1 MNYIFFAFI
10 GAFLLSISDV
20 LSKYAL
26 NNNVSNLN
34 FIFWSHGIVY
44 IACIILLLVLCLFI
58 RPQFLLGD
66 MDNKKND
73 IQEIIKLSNNKK
85 TRIAVFLSGIIAF
98 SALICIIYSFKISDN
113 IGYTSA
119 IISTTCLFTLLFS
132 VLFLGS
138 NIEIKGVIGCLLI
151 IAGIV
156 MISRCSNIKRH

>member
-1 MNYIFFAFI
+1 MSYIFFALF

-26 NNNVSNLN
+26 DNNVSNIN

-58 RPQFLLGD
+58 RPQFLLG
-66 MDNKKND
+66 NKKYG

-85 TRIAVFLSGIIAF
+85 TRRAVLLSGIIAF
-98 SALICIIYSFKISDN
+98 SALISIIYSFKISDN

-138 NIEIKGVIGCLLI
+138 NIEIKGVFGCLLI
-151 IAGIV
+151 IAGIF
-156 MISRCSNIKRH
+156 MISSCSNIKRR